1 MTSSKST
8 LWMGNIENWMSQSQL
23 VDLLKSVNIYPNKI
37 TIKNYTNKRGCAF
50 LEFFSP
56 EMAQHV
62 LTEYNNKIVNGVTL
76 KFNKVHCLEQKY
88 NSSKITKFTV
98 SRVYYIYLFNKQL
111 FVGNIDK
118 SISFE
123 EVKNYFYSRFNSIIS
138 AKLITNQQT
147 GRSKGYAFI
156 EFTCYKEFVVALNI
170 KEPLIFGKQKL
181 VLNSAKN
188 RFDYDDEEKTNE
200 LGNMNCKEEKER
212 KSLDSLNSNSQ
223 NHGLSSTESG
233 ISSIRNSKE
242 SSNSNGN
249 NNPFLENKSKAE
261 NNSLDLND
269 ETNDLQL
276 LIKDSLKKISEQYYM
291 SQSNNSSLYNYYC
304 TPFLYNNY
312 NMSNYFFGN
321 IKYENENSENIR
333 DIIRNCSFE
342 FMENK

>member
-1 MTSSKST
+1 
-8 LWMGNIENWMSQSQL
+8 
-23 VDLLKSVNIYPNKI
+23 
-37 TIKNYTNKRGCAF
+37 
-50 LEFFSP
+50 
-56 EMAQHV
+56 
-62 LTEYNNKIVNGVTL
+62 
-76 KFNKVHCLEQKY
+76 
-88 NSSKITKFTV
+88 
-98 SRVYYIYLFNKQL
+98 
-111 FVGNIDK
+111 
-118 SISFE
+118 
-123 EVKNYFYSRFNSIIS
+123 
-138 AKLITNQQT
+138 
-147 GRSKGYAFI
+147 
-156 EFTCYKEFVVALNI
+156 VALNI

>member
-1 MTSSKST
+1 
-8 LWMGNIENWMSQSQL
+8 MGNIENWMSHSYL

-37 TIKNYTNKRGCAF
+37 TIKNYPNKRGCAF

-62 LTEYNNKIVNGVTL
+62 LTEYNNKIVNGVML
-76 KFNKVHCLEQKY
+76 KFNKVHSLEQKY
-88 NSSKITKFTV
+88 NSAKIAKFTV
-98 SRVYYIYLFNKQL
+98 SIIYHLYSLNKQL

-123 EVKNYFYSRFNSIIS
+123 EVKNYFYSKFNSIIS

-156 EFTCYKEFVVALNI
+156 EFANYKEFHEALSI
-170 KEPLIFGKQKL
+170 KEPLIFGNQKL

-188 RFDYDDEEKTNE
+188 RFDYDDEEKANE
-200 LGNMNCKEEKER
+200 LGNMNCKEER
-212 KSLDSLNSNSQ
+212 TSLDSLNSANQ
-223 NHGLSSTESG
+223 NQGLSSTESG
-233 ISSIRNSKE
+233 TSSMRNSKE

-261 NNSLDLND
+261 KNSLDSND
-269 ETNDLQL
+269 DSNDLQL
-276 LIKDSLKKISEQYYM
+276 LLKDSLKKMSEQYYM

-312 NMSNYFFGN
+312 NMNNYYFGN
-321 IKYENENSENIR
+321 KNYEYENNENIR
-333 DIIRNCSFE
+333 DAIRNCSFE
-342 FMENK
+342 FEENK